1 MKLVIG
7 LGNPGEKYQNN
18 RHNAGHLL
26 LDTLASRIS
35 NFQFSIFN
43 KLEAEV
49 GKAGQD
55 VLYAKNQ
62 TFMNES
68 GRVVKKLID
77 FYKILP
83 QNLYLVYDDL
93 DIPLGSYK
101 IVQGRG
107 PRLHNGVESVKNALG
122 TENFWHVRI
131 GVEGRDRGRDRVS
144 GKDYVLQNFT
154 EEEKRRL
161 KEVIGKIEEDLR
173 GRF

>member
-1 MKLVIG
+1 MKLIIG

-18 RHNAGHLL
+18 RHNAGAMLTEFL
-26 LDTLASRIS
+26 KMRPPISTDKERIIADTTG
-35 NFQFSIFN
+35 
-43 KLEAEV
+43 V
-49 GKAGQD
+49 
-55 VLYAKNQ
+55 Y
-62 TFMNES
+62 MNES

-161 KEVIGKIEEDLR
+161 KEVIGKI
-173 GRF
+173 